1 MGGVRA
7 GVAGAGEGVRVAT
20 KRAGE
25 VDATVGERVRER
37 RLALGMY
44 QAKRGN
50 ALGVTFQQVQKY
62 EIGGNR
68 VAASRL
74 WDMAKAL
81 EVDVEYFFEGIQ
93 KRAKRSRKA
102 KPRKSPTAGKAKR
115 TKPRKRRN

>member
-1 MGGVRA
+1 MT
-7 GVAGAGEGVRVAT
+7 VAT
-20 KRAGE
+20 RSSK
-25 VDATVGERVRER
+25 VDGHVGRRVRER
-37 RLALGMY
+37 RREIGMSQTKLADALGIS
-44 QAKRGN
+44 
-50 ALGVTFQQVQKY
+50 FQQVQKY